1 MQSTD
6 VQYVLNIPHITIK
19 LQMEYFHLLLS
30 TEKIGEEKKSLDVC
44 LYEIKKKKKEKFT
57 FLCLIQPSMS
67 SSIYTGMVK
76 LILTNFEPV

>member
-44 LYEIKKKKKEKFT
+44 LYEIKKKKKKSLLSFVL
-57 FLCLIQPSMS
+57 FSLPCPQVYIQAWSN
-67 SSIYTGMVK
+67 
-76 LILTNFEPV
+76 LF